1 MLDLQRQRSSGQSK
15 ANASFTRLIIV
26 AHLLGGVVAAGMLF
40 SLGLITPAL
49 VTILWYLLSI
59 ALIAGMCHMLQ
70 WCRIM
75 LGLWF
80 LVASITVFIFIA
92 QSPLGA
98 ARDPQAV
105 SDLSRQLLP
114 LWLSTYGAAY
124 FVGGAVILFSPKI
137 ESATARGFSVWRVTE
152 RL

>member
-59 ALIAGMCHMLQ
+59 ALIAGMCHML
-70 WCRIM
+70 
-75 LGLWF
+75 
-80 LVASITVFIFIA
+80 
-92 QSPLGA
+92 GA